1 MMAGIKAI
9 NISKDFGRY
18 RVFSDVTVEFA
29 KGEIHGIIGRNGS
42 GKTVLLKVIS
52 GFIPPD
58 KGKVLYDNIEIYKGL
73 DFPLK
78 TGVIIESPGFLPNVS
93 GFRNL
98 QLLAAIN
105 NECELEDIE
114 NSMNAVGLD
123 YDSKKSVS
131 KYSLGMKQR
140 LGIAQAI
147 MGNPD
152 YIILDEPFNGLDSTG
167 VIDMRNLLM
176 ELRDK
181 GKTIVLAS
189 HNTEDIKI
197 LCNTISKIEN
207 ATLTRLE

>member
-1 MMAGIKAI
+1 MAGIRAI
-9 NISKDFGRY
+9 NISKSFGQY
-18 RVFSDVTVEFA
+18 NVFSDVTMEFTQ
-29 KGEIHGIIGRNGS
+29 GGIHGIIGRNGS

-58 KGKVLYDNIEIYKGL
+58 KGKVLYDNIEIYKSV

-78 TGVIIESPGFLPNVS
+78 TGVIIESPGFLPNAS
-93 GFRNL
+93 GFQNL

-105 NECELEDIE
+105 NECGLEDIE
-114 NSMNAVGLD
+114 NSMNVVGLD
-123 YDSKKSVS
+123 YESKKSVS

-152 YIILDEPFNGLDSTG
+152 YIILDEPFNGLDNTG
-167 VIDMRNLLM
+167 VRDMRNLLM
-176 ELRDK
+176 ELRDQ

-189 HNTEDIKI
+189 HNAEDIRI
-197 LCNTISKIEN
+197 LCNTISQIEN
-207 ATLTRLE
+207 STMTRLE